1 RRAAELQHLH
11 EQIAKGLEMAAA
23 ELGDGAEIGPVH
35 RRHRHEIQPL
45 FAGLRQSSRGIDAAA
60 VAVEQQRHHQRRM
73 KRRKAALLFV
83 AIKDSAQIEIVAHG
97 VANEMRDVP
106 CRHEI
111 SQRRRQNPGLI
122 DVPRTE
128 SLAHPPTESRFA
140 LYVEQ
145 IRPLQ
150 GRAPSS
156 GVRPW
161 GGVSEDQFMIKP
173 NLLPAMALAA
183 ALGAAA
189 CAGSNDNDAL
199 SPVEQNAANATT
211 SSTQA
216 PAAETTTSGY
226 TDTQLRAFL

>member
-150 GRAPSS
+150 GRAPSTLRDFKS
-156 GVRPW
+156 VAAAAGGRFGRLDGGPDMIDLAAIAMLSRLRGEQGVRKYADEHNLTDNAKTFA
-161 GGVSEDQFMIKP
+161 SA
-173 NLLPAMALAA
+173 LLPKP
-183 ALGAAA
+183 G
-189 CAGSNDNDAL
+189 DKK
-199 SPVEQNAANATT
+199 
-211 SSTQA
+211 
-216 PAAETTTSGY
+216 
-226 TDTQLRAFL
+226 